1 MPISP
6 IAEIIDE
13 LRRGRMV
20 IIMDDEDRENEGD
33 VLIAAEHVRAEHI
46 NFMARHARGLVCLTL
61 TQDRCRQLQLPLMVS
76 DNGSRMSTNFT
87 VSIEAAEGVTTG
99 ISAGDRATT
108 IRAAIRPDA
117 GPRDIVQPGH
127 VFPLMARR
135 GGVLARAGHTEA
147 GIDLPRLAGLTPA
160 SAICEILNEDG
171 SMARL
176 PQLEVFARAHGLR
189 IGTIADLIRYRMEN
203 ESTVQRA
210 AECHVQTEFGGFRA
224 VAYHDE
230 IDDAVHLALVKGE
243 VGGDRPTLVRVHVQ
257 SSLLDLLALTHR
269 NPAWSLRGALE
280 RVAREGVG
288 VVVVLDQKEPAADMI
303 RQIQHFQRQEQGIE
317 LPLRRPHQA
326 LRTYGLGSQILAD
339 LGVCRMRVLGNPV
352 KAPGLSGFGLEI
364 VEYVSPPGAAEDG
377 ASPPA
382 DSVNTLA

>member
-6 IAEIIDE
+6 IVEIVDE

-33 VLIAAEHVRAEHI
+33 VIIAAEHVRAEHI
-46 NFMARHARGLVCLTL
+46 NFMARFARGLICLTL
-61 TQDRCRQLQLPLMVS
+61 TQERCRQLQLPLMVS

-108 IRAAIRPDA
+108 VRAAIRADA

-127 VFPLMARR
+127 VFPLMAKR

-147 GIDLPRLAGLTPA
+147 GIDLPRLAGLFPA
-160 SAICEILNEDG
+160 SVICEILNEDG

-176 PQLEVFARAHGLR
+176 PQLEVFARTHGLK

-203 ESTVQRA
+203 ESTVERA
-210 AECHVQTEFGGFRA
+210 AECHIATEFGEFRA

-230 IDDAVHLALVKGE
+230 IDDTAHLALIKGE
-243 VGGDRPTLVRVHVQ
+243 IDRDTPTLVRVHVQ
-257 SSLLDLLALTHR
+257 SSLLDLLTAAHR
-269 NPAWSLRGALE
+269 GSTWSLRAALE
-280 RVAREGVG
+280 RVAEEGSG
-288 VVVVLDQKEPAADMI
+288 VVVVLNQEEPSADLI
-303 RQIQHFQRQEQGIE
+303 RQIQHFHRQEQGIE

-326 LRTYGLGSQILAD
+326 LRSYGLGSQILSD
-339 LGVCRMRVLGNPV
+339 LGVSKMRVLSNPV

-364 VEYVSPPGAAEDG
+364 VEYISPAEH
-377 ASPPA
+377 AEATTMPPA
-382 DSVNTLA
+382 ESVSTRA